1 MTDVLP
7 DNYTYPTYRQMDFRT
22 PLWHNIPLRRYQVDI
37 YGRLWDTESSSFV
50 NTTDGRLNAT
60 VRLQDGTSVTAQMSI
75 SAVVRSCW
83 WNADLDTIN
92 KSDFKSAILKEK
104 AYHEAMDQLRE
115 DEMKFVTFD
124 DNEHRGY
131 SMYYRW
137 YDDVLFSE
145 YYQRPVGHVIKF
157 RHRNEIHE
165 ALVAHYDKLTKE
177 QQADFLLAIPRVVT
191 HDLLNRHKETPESE
205 VVEPLAQPYPSE
217 RTSTSEYD
225 NTPGA
230 KCVDIEEVI
239 VLVRA
244 YLESRGADES
254 AVLYAIANVL
264 LVLRK

>member
-1 MTDVLP
+1 MTDALP

-22 PLWHNIPLRRYQVDI
+22 PLWHDIPLRRYQVDI

-50 NTTDGRLNAT
+50 NTTDGRLNTT
-60 VRLQDGTSVTAQMSI
+60 VHLQDGTCATVQMSI
-75 SAVVRSCW
+75 SAAVRSCW

-115 DEMKFVTFD
+115 DEMQFVTFD

-137 YDDVLFSE
+137 YDGVLFSE
-145 YYQRPVGHVIKF
+145 YYQRPSGRGIQF
-157 RHRNEIHE
+157 RHRNKIHE
-165 ALVAHYDKLTKE
+165 ALMAHYDKLTKE
-177 QQADFLLAIPRVVT
+177 QQSGFLLAIPRVVT
-191 HDLLNRHKETPESE
+191 HDILNRHKETPESE
-205 VVEPLAQPYPSE
+205 VVETLAKPYHSE
-217 RTSTSEYD
+217 RTITSKDD
-225 NTPGA
+225 NTPDA
-230 KCVDIEEVI
+230 KRVDIEDVI

-254 AVLYAIANVL
+254 TVLSSIANVL
-264 LVLRK
+264 LALRN

>member
-1 MTDVLP
+1 MTDALP

-22 PLWHNIPLRRYQVDI
+22 PLWHDIPLRRYQVDI

-50 NTTDGRLNAT
+50 NTTDGRLNTT
-60 VRLQDGTSVTAQMSI
+60 VHLQDGTCATVQMSI
-75 SAVVRSCW
+75 SAAVRSCW

-115 DEMKFVTFD
+115 DEMQFVTFD

-137 YDDVLFSE
+137 YDGVLFSE
-145 YYQRPVGHVIKF
+145 YYQRPSGRGITF
-157 RHRNEIHE
+157 RHRNKIHE
-165 ALVAHYDKLTKE
+165 ALMAHYDKLTKE
-177 QQADFLLAIPRVVT
+177 QQSGFLLAIPRAVT
-191 HDLLNRHKETPESE
+191 HDILNRHKETPESE
-205 VVEPLAQPYPSE
+205 VVEPLAKPYHSE
-217 RTSTSEYD
+217 RTITSKDD
-225 NTPGA
+225 NTPDA
-230 KCVDIEEVI
+230 KRVDIEDVI

-254 AVLYAIANVL
+254 TVLSSIANVL
-264 LVLRK
+264 LALRN